1 MPGRHKG
8 GCSPGCDKS
17 CGQECWCHNKSAVA
31 VKKGPR
37 ARAAKAGAELGLK
50 AAVVRLRTALDA
62 AKAFIAS
69 VKRDIE
75 ATAEELEG
83 MIGGND

>member
-1 MPGRHKG
+1 
-8 GCSPGCDKS
+8 
-17 CGQECWCHNKSAVA
+17 
-31 VKKGPR
+31 
-37 ARAAKAGAELGLK
+37 LK

-69 VKRDIE
+69 VKTDIE

-83 MIGGND
+83 MIGGNE